1 MLNEA
6 GRADLQMAHN
16 EFIYVGESDA
26 QVKADVRD
34 HVLWYVRTA
43 AKIWGERDKDKV
55 AEQFANYTEILE
67 FSKLFLSTIFTT
79 SWVYS
84 AHPTR
89 WPTRL
94 SG

>member
-1 MLNEA
+1 
-6 GRADLQMAHN
+6 MAHN

-43 AKIWGERDKDKV
+43 AKIWGERDKAKV

-67 FSKLFLSTIFTT
+67 YFDSVSFDEIYTT
-79 SWVYS
+79 SWAYS

-89 WPTRL
+89 LPTRL
-94 SG
+94 NG

>member
-1 MLNEA
+1 M
-6 GRADLQMAHN
+6 QMAHN

-43 AKIWGERDKDKV
+43 AKIWGERDKAKV

-67 FSKLFLSTIFTT
+67 YFETCFNFSMT
-79 SWVYS
+79 SITNWVFS
-84 AHPTR
+84 ARPTR
-89 WPTRL
+89 WPTR
-94 SG
+94 